1 MQSIMDNLP
10 PSPPLSFSLPE
21 HFEQVVIDFIQ
32 QEDNE
37 DYDDFMLY
45 RDRDFPLWKGVETC
59 MDIMDIDVNVGLF
72 NEEESFDEVED

>member
-10 PSPPLSFSLPE
+10 LSPPLSFSLPE
-21 HFEQVVIDFIQ
+21 HFEQVVIDSIQ

-45 RDRDFPLWKGVETC
+45 GDRDFPLWKGVETC
-59 MDIMDIDVNVGLF
+59 MDIMDIDAIVCLF
-72 NEEESFDEVED
+72 NEEESFNDAEH